1 MSQQVPGSP
10 LLPVERRLQETRSL
24 ESSTHDDRAAGSRE
38 RNRRSALPPLS
49 HRVTARTAKAGF
61 TRIPGEEFADLTEQ
75 RWSSLE
81 RRGGRR
87 REKLATKR

>member
-24 ESSTHDDRAAGSRE
+24 ESSTTTMRAAGAARGTGGARCALEPSG
-38 RNRRSALPPLS
+38 LPPG
-49 HRVTARTAKAGF
+49 TAKAGF

-75 RWSSLE
+75 RGLRSSAAAE
-81 RRGGRR
+81 GVARSSPP
-87 REKLATKR
+87 KR